1 MFLEKIVDGPRIVP
15 KGVSRTALDVLPNG
29 RPGFRV
35 TQGFYDRSSALGGA
49 FHQATD
55 IGNYF
60 IGDKLYAP
68 FPGRLINRRDPN
80 GALIAEVRADDGT
93 LFGVAHLSRF
103 AQASGVRVGR
113 GWLIGYVGNT
123 GLSTSAH
130 AHIYVENREGNLV
143 DPWPRLVQNRR
154 ARLNGFPINIRNQ
167 PYLSANIYATSQGSG
182 IYTRAGVRIGP
193 WDMPM
198 PSGWNW
204 VRGGAHGLGGVHM
217 YDWRKLW
224 LNGAY
229 RYVARP
235 LMTIL

>member
-1 MFLEKIVDGPRIVP
+1 MYLERITDGPRIVP

-29 RPGFRV
+29 RPSFRV
-35 TQGFYDRSSALGGA
+35 TQGFYDKSAALGGA
-49 FHQATD
+49 FHQAMD

-60 IGDKLYAP
+60 TGDKLYAP

-80 GALIAEVRADDGT
+80 GALIVEIRASDGT
-93 LFGVAHLSRF
+93 LFGAAHLSRF
-103 AQASGVRVGR
+103 AQTSGIMVGR

-130 AHIYVENREGNLV
+130 AHVWVERNGQLL
-143 DPWPRLVQNRR
+143 DPWNQLVQSRR

-167 PYLSANIYATSQGSG
+167 PSTSGTIYATSQGSG
-182 IYTRAGVRIGP
+182 IYTPKGVRIGP
-193 WDMPM
+193 WDMPIS
-198 PSGWNW
+198 SGWHW
-204 VRGGAHGLGGVHM
+204 VRGGTHGIGA
-217 YDWRKLW
+217 YPSDWRKLW